1 MLLIT
6 LYLFTQRAQKDELEK
21 IKQYYQTS
29 KEEELKLLDKPEQ

>member
-6 LYLFTQRAQKDELEK
+6 LFTQRAQKDELEK